1 MSEARELLRKH
12 LTPELYEKADLYL
25 ELYPNL
31 ELYPMHYDSNMR
43 ADNIQ
48 EALDCFIWDDTDEG
62 FEFWSEI
69 WESYENQM

>member
-1 MSEARELLRKH
+1 MGEARELLKKH

-25 ELYPNL
+25 ELYP
-31 ELYPMHYDSNMR
+31 MSYDFNMR

-48 EALDCFIWDDTDEG
+48 EALDCFVWDDTGEG